1 MKKILLI
8 NLCLLLSIISF
19 NNAYSQSINTKI
31 ASYLKLIS
39 EGRSDEVKNK
49 LTDLTTNYPDEPG
62 VLLLQGALQKNIEKA
77 LPIYQRILKKYPNSE
92 WADDA
97 AWRIIQYYSITSHN
111 HGKNH

>member
-1 MKKILLI
+1 MQLGRNKYMKQILLI
-8 NLCLLLSIISF
+8 NLCLLLSIISL

-62 VLLLQGALQKNIEKA
+62 VLLLQGALQKNIVKPG
-77 LPIYQRILKKYPNSE
+77 LLGTKHIIHLITRRIVCY
-92 WADDA
+92 
-97 AWRIIQYYSITSHN
+97 T
-111 HGKNH
+111 